1 MKKIYLLTA
10 LTSALIL
17 SGCGDDFD
25 FSTEVK
31 SKAFYA
37 KNLKQAQKVKQN
49 CEDILDNSRDAL
61 KKYIKGLKNVEEKLA
76 FEAKLENFK
85 TNCNHADNALFEQKQ
100 EEWKQ
105 KDKQRELELE
115 KEKQQEQ
122 AKQQIRRKEV
132 NDYFISIQKNY
143 EKLTWQDIINTLIN
157 ENFYVQ
163 DSDLK
168 EDKSASEQFAE
179 NYNIREYIESEYYK
193 DKWLENR
200 EKQAKYYIFL
210 DAAKKGLKELIQK
223 DYPTLRDDSSFC
235 ATDRREYSV
244 CSVWQRA
251 LKVKENMVIQDYV
264 DNYDNLKTAYNQC
277 LADIDTKAAE
287 FENLE
292 EYTIVDRGYRGDTIR
307 LKAPF
312 PEWVN
317 DSEEYLNKYKD
328 YAKRNY
334 MQNMKKDVLATYP
347 CAQATEAL
355 QILKLPLEQKLED

>member
-25 FSTEVK
+25 FSTDVK

-37 KNLKQAQKVKQN
+37 KNLKQAQKVEQN
-49 CEDILDNSRDAL
+49 CEDILDKSRDAL
-61 KKYIKGLKNVEEKLA
+61 KKYIKELKNVEEKLA
-76 FEAKLENFK
+76 FEAKLENFEN
-85 TNCNHADNALFEQKQ
+85 NCSNARSVLKEQKKKL
-100 EEWKQ
+100 EE
-105 KDKQRELELE
+105 E
-115 KEKQQEQ
+115 QEQ
-122 AKQQIRRKEV
+122 TQQQIRHKEV
-132 NDYFISIQKNY
+132 NDYFASIQKNY
-143 EKLTWQDIINTLIN
+143 EKLTWQEIISKLIDDPSMSSLIAFMTSYELN
-157 ENFYVQ
+157 DQ
-163 DSDLK
+163 P
-168 EDKSASEQFAE
+168 ASERFNDSFSSFIE
-179 NYNIREYIESEYYK
+179 TNDNYDQRKWIEKREEY
-193 DKWLENR
+193 
-200 EKQAKYYIFL
+200 AKKFIFL
-210 DAAKKGLKELIQK
+210 ETTQKGIKELIQK

-292 EYTIVDRGYRGDTIR
+292 EYTIVDRGYKGDSIR

-334 MQNMKKDVLATYP
+334 MQNMKKDILAAYP
-347 CAQATEAL
+347 CEQATEAL